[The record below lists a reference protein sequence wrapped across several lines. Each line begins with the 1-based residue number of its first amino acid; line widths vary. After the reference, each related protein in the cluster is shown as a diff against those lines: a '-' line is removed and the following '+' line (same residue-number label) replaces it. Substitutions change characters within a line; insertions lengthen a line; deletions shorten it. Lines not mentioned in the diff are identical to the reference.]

1 MKPTVRITNAEA
13 ERHSGDRS
21 PNRAPDPPL
30 CVDLD
35 GTLIRSD
42 LFYESLVR
50 TLKRQP
56 WLLFVVPLWLLR
68 GKAYLKRK
76 LAERAPVNPAT
87 LPYDAALVA
96 WLSSEHQR
104 GRHVVLCTAS
114 DDLLARPVAHH
125 LKIFDEVIA
134 NQDLRNLAGACKRD
148 ALVERFG
155 QRGFDY
161 AGNSSVDLHVW
172 RACRA
177 AILVN
182 APSRLVDAAAKI
194 SEVARVFPRALR
206 SRKLYRTL
214 RMHQWIKN
222 VLIFV
227 PIVTSHRIFEPRL
240 FLRALLM
247 FAAFC
252 LSASSAYVLNDLLD
266 VESDREHPTKRFRPF
281 ADGSCSAAFGLTLV
295 PLLALASF
303 ALAIP
308 LGAAPVAVLAIY
320 LIGTVIYSW
329 YLKRKALLDVFTLSL
344 LYTLRLGAGHA
355 STGIVYS
362 PWLLSFC
369 IFLFLSLA
377 FSKRFSEL
385 RNADMSANSL
395 VGGRGY
401 WASDTLQVNLFGIA
415 SGFLSSLVLTLY
427 IDSPAVTIL
436 YKHPIGLWLLCPVL
450 LYWISRIWL
459 IAARGDLTEDPIMF
473 AATDPVTYWVAI
485 FAVLVILVASL
496 DWPPM
501 LQGLG

>member
-1 MKPTVRITNAEA
+1 
-13 ERHSGDRS
+13 
-21 PNRAPDPPL
+21 
-30 CVDLD
+30 
-35 GTLIRSD
+35 
-42 LFYESLVR
+42 
-50 TLKRQP
+50 
-56 WLLFVVPLWLLR
+56 
-68 GKAYLKRK
+68 
-76 LAERAPVNPAT
+76 VNPAT
-87 LPYDAALVA
+87 LPYDAALVE

-104 GRHVVLCTAS
+104 GRRLVLCTAS

-155 QRGFDY
+155 ERGFDY

-182 APSRLVDAAAKI
+182 APAKIVDAATRI
-194 SEVARVFPRALR
+194 SDVARVFPRAIR
-206 SRKLYRTL
+206 SRKLFRTL

-227 PIVTSHRIFEPRL
+227 PIVASHRILEPRL

-247 FAAFC
+247 FGAFC

-266 VESDREHPTKRFRPF
+266 VDSDRAHPTKRFRPF
-281 ADGSCSAAFGLTLV
+281 ADGSCSPAFGLALV
-295 PLLALASF
+295 PFLTLASF
-303 ALAIP
+303 ALAVP

-320 LIGTVIYSW
+320 LLGTVVYSC

-355 STGIVYS
+355 CTGIVYS

-369 IFLFLSLA
+369 IFIFLSLA

-385 RNADMSANSL
+385 RIAEMNTNPLA
-395 VGGRGY
+395 GGRGY
-401 WASDTLQVNLFGIA
+401 WTSDTLQINVFGIA

-427 IDSPAVTIL
+427 IDSPAVTVL
-436 YKHPIGLWLLCPVL
+436 YRHPMCLWLLCPVL

-459 IAARGDLTEDPIMF
+459 IAARGGLTEDPIMF
-473 AATDPVTYWVAI
+473 AATDPVTYGVTA
-485 FAVLVILVASL
+485 FAALVILAATVA
-496 DWPPM
+496 WPPIFE
-501 LQGLG
+501 GLG